1 MALASPLGGVVSE
14 INVEPGQDVSRSA
27 TIMTVLDP
35 TVVEVDGVVDE
46 IDVLSIR
53 VGATANVIMDA
64 LPGQEMLG
72 AVSYIAPTPSNQ
84 QGIVTYAVRIQV
96 ALPPGTIVREG
107 LTAIAQLV
115 VNSEPNVLLA
125 PIQAIRG
132 SFDRPTVLVSQD
144 GVLVERPVT
153 TGSSDEFWVVVS
165 EGLSEGEL
173 VVMESVGGFDF
184 GPFGFGPGGGFGGGR
199 GGGYCAARRMT
210 AMIRLEDVTKIYS
223 MGSVEVA
230 ALRGISLTIERG
242 EMVAIM
248 GPSGSGKSTLMNVL
262 GCLDVPTSGRYF
274 LEDEEVGLL
283 GDNRLASIRNKKIG
297 FVFQTYNLLARA
309 SALANVELPLLYGR
323 ERDRRRRSLDALA
336 RVGLADRV
344 SHKPPEL
351 SGGQQQRVGI
361 ARALVKN
368 PAIILAD
375 EPTGNLDSKSSLEIM
390 AILSDLNR
398 NEGHTVIIVTHER
411 ETAEQTGRIISMLDG
426 LVVSDNRT
434 ATPHDAGE
442 AVE

>member
-1 MALASPLGGVVSE
+1 
-14 INVEPGQDVSRSA
+14 
-27 TIMTVLDP
+27 
-35 TVVEVDGVVDE
+35 
-46 IDVLSIR
+46 
-53 VGATANVIMDA
+53 
-64 LPGQEMLG
+64 
-72 AVSYIAPTPSNQ
+72 
-84 QGIVTYAVRIQV
+84 
-96 ALPPGTIVREG
+96 
-107 LTAIAQLV
+107 
-115 VNSEPNVLLA
+115 
-125 PIQAIRG
+125 
-132 SFDRPTVLVSQD
+132 
-144 GVLVERPVT
+144 
-153 TGSSDEFWVVVS
+153 
-165 EGLSEGEL
+165 
-173 VVMESVGGFDF
+173 
-184 GPFGFGPGGGFGGGR
+184 
-199 GGGYCAARRMT
+199 MT
-210 AMIRLEDVTKIYS
+210 AMIRLENVTKIYS

-230 ALRGISLTIERG
+230 ALRGVSLTIERG

-426 LVVSDNRT
+426 LVVSDDRT
-434 ATPHDAGE
+434 ATPRDSGE
-442 AVE
+442 VVE